1 MTRVA
6 EVVIIGNEILSGKV
20 PDDNSGFLVR
30 ELREL
35 GVALNRITV
44 ILDHVPTIAATV
56 AEAARRAVFVI
67 TTGGVGPT
75 LDDLTFEGIASAFG
89 TPLRRFEEMSAII
102 HAYFKDRTT
111 DAHLKMAQ
119 LPAESELVFS
129 EGLLFPVVRVR
140 NVYVFPGSPELLR
153 KKFLAIRERFRE
165 APFVLRRVF
174 TTLEEGQISAAL
186 DRVHAEVPTVGI
198 GSYPVFDNPKYA
210 VQVTLESKDGAE
222 VERALHLLLSLID
235 PARIVSVE

>member
-20 PDDNSGFLVR
+20 PDDNGPFLVR

-35 GVALNRITV
+35 GVRLERITV
-44 ILDHVPTIAATV
+44 IPDHVPTIAATI
-56 AEAARRAVFVI
+56 AEASRRAVFVI

-75 LDDLTFEGIASAFG
+75 LDDLTFEGVAAAFQV
-89 TPLRRFEEMSAII
+89 PLRRFDEMAAII
-102 HAYFKDRTT
+102 AAFFKEKTAE
-111 DAHLKMAQ
+111 AHMKMAQ

-153 KKFLAIRERFRE
+153 KKFLAVRERFRE

-174 TTLEEGQISAAL
+174 TRLEEGQISDVL
-186 DRVHAEVPTVGI
+186 DRVHAAVPNVGI
-198 GSYPVFDNPKYA
+198 GSYPLLETSRYA
-210 VQVTLESKDGAE
+210 VQITLESKDRNE
-222 VERALHLLLSLID
+222 VEKALQLLLSLLD
-235 PARIVSVE
+235 PASIVRVD

>member
-20 PDDNSGFLVR
+20 PDDNGPFLVR

-35 GVALNRITV
+35 GVRLERITV
-44 ILDHVPTIAATV
+44 IPDHVPTIATTV
-56 AEAARRAVFVI
+56 AEASRRAVFVI

-75 LDDLTFEGIASAFG
+75 LDDLTFEGVAAAFQV
-89 TPLRRFEEMSAII
+89 PLRRFDEMAAII
-102 HAYFKDRTT
+102 EAFFKGKTT
-111 DAHLKMAQ
+111 EAHMKMAQ

-153 KKFLAIRERFRE
+153 KKFLAVRERFRE

-174 TTLEEGQISAAL
+174 TRLEEGQISEAL
-186 DRVHAEVPTVGI
+186 DRVHAAVPTVGI
-198 GSYPVFDNPKYA
+198 GSYPLLETSRYA
-210 VQVTLESKDGAE
+210 VQITLESKDRSE
-222 VERALHLLLSLID
+222 VEKALHLLLSLLD
-235 PARIVSVE
+235 PASIVSVD